1 MTKLNWYD
9 NILQGIAM
17 KMVVAVHG
25 LDQGRSEWVS
35 ESIKYIKEVLRPA
48 KAQTNKQ
55 TNKQTIK
62 GQSVTQAEAPPR
74 DSPLSSSNWEE
85 GSDLVISSAGIT
97 LLLSC
102 HCIPYQ
108 TKPYHT

>member
-25 LDQGRSEWVS
+25 PDQGRSEWVS
-35 ESIKYIKEVLRPA
+35 ESMKYIKEVLRPA

-55 TNKQTIK
+55 TNNQRAISDTSW
-62 GQSVTQAEAPPR
+62 G
-74 DSPLSSSNWEE
+74 SPE
-85 GSDLVISSAGIT
+85 GFSIILE
-97 LLLSC
+97 
-102 HCIPYQ
+102 
-108 TKPYHT
+108 

>member
-55 TNKQTIK
+55 TNKQSK
-62 GQSVTQAEAPPR
+62 GNQWHKLRLPR
-74 DSPLSSSNWEE
+74 GILHYPR
-85 GSDLVISSAGIT
+85 VIGKRGAI
-97 LLLSC
+97 
-102 HCIPYQ
+102 
-108 TKPYHT
+108 